1 MSSSLQIVDVT
12 DSVDLY
18 PSSQDA
24 AIVQPTT
31 TTITTPHQQ
40 IGQCVYRLSRS
51 IYKILFACTE
61 SVQLIRQPGG

>member
-31 TTITTPHQQ
+31 TSPHHQ